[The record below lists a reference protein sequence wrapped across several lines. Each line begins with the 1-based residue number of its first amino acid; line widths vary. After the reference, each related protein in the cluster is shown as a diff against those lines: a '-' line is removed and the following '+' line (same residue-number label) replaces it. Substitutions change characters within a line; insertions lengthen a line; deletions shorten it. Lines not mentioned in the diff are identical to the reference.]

1 MGRIVWLAS
10 YPKSGN
16 TWLRAFLHNVLH
28 DKGGPLDLNAL
39 AKSSRSDAWRPDF
52 ERVADQPLDAVG
64 DAGIAAL
71 RASVQR
77 SLAQSGKGNM
87 LVKTHSA
94 LTRIGGNPSHA
105 TDVTA
110 GAIYLVRDP
119 RDVAVSY
126 ADHLAVTIDRVI
138 EIMATEHAHTR
149 LAETH
154 VTEFP
159 GSWSQNVATWTAPGN
174 DSVHAVRYEDLLSDP
189 ETSFAAIMGFLG
201 IKADDRVFRRALANT
216 SFKELSR
223 QEQDGGFIERSHR
236 QDQFFRAGQS
246 GTWRQVLTDAQSA
259 RIVADHGTQMARFGY
274 GNDGHDG

>member
-1 MGRIVWLAS
+1 MGSIVWLAS

-52 ERVADQPLDAVG
+52 ERVADRPLDKLG

-71 RASVQR
+71 RAQVQR
-77 SLAQSGKGNM
+77 SLAGSGAATM

-94 LTRIGGNPSHA
+94 LTRIGGRPSHA

-110 GAIYLVRDP
+110 GAVYLVRDP

-126 ADHLAVTIDRVI
+126 ADHLAVTIDRII

-149 LAETH
+149 LDETH

-174 DSVHAVRYEDLLSDP
+174 DRVHAVRYEDLLGDP
-189 ETSFAAIMGFLG
+189 ETSFAGIMRFLG
-201 IKADDRVFRRALANT
+201 ITCDDQVFGRALANT
-216 SFKELSR
+216 SFDQLSR
-223 QEQDGGFIERSHR
+223 QEKDIGFIERSHR
-236 QDQFFRAGQS
+236 QEQFFRAGQS
-246 GTWRQVLTDAQSA
+246 GAWRQVLTDAQSA
-259 RIVADHGTQMARFGY
+259 RIVADHGAQMARFGY
-274 GNDGHDG
+274 GNGGHDG

>member
-52 ERVADQPLDAVG
+52 EHVADQPLDALG

-71 RASVQR
+71 RADVQR
-77 SLAQSGKGNM
+77 SLARSGSANM
-87 LVKTHSA
+87 LIKTHSA
-94 LTRIGGNPSHA
+94 LTRIGGKPSHA
-105 TDVTA
+105 IDVTA
-110 GAIYLVRDP
+110 GAVYLVRDP

-138 EIMATEHAHTR
+138 EIMATEHAHTQ
-149 LAETH
+149 LDETH

-174 DSVHAVRYEDLLSDP
+174 DSVHTVRYEDLLCDP
-189 ETSFAAIMGFLG
+189 ETSFAGVLRFLG
-201 IKADDRVFRRALANT
+201 LTSDEQVFRRALANT
-216 SFKELSR
+216 SFRQLSR
-223 QEQDGGFIERSHR
+223 QERTSGFIERSHR

-246 GTWRQVLTDAQSA
+246 GTWRQVLTDEQSA

-274 GNDGHDG
+274 GSDGHDG